1 MVSWFSVLQS
11 DVKHTSTHNM
21 EVPGM
26 VTDGFEKCSV
36 KLTTPT
42 TEPRLPA
49 YFREGLRIEDR
60 FLAVWCK
67 YCGCLHLHGEG
78 DGSRVAHCHI
88 VTPYTETGY
97 CLVSTG
103 KKLPEDALALQQIGY
118 KKVWARV
125 RKERRARIKKIV
137 LEPYEPVPV
146 PDWGREL
153 D

>member
-1 MVSWFSVLQS
+1 MA
-11 DVKHTSTHNM
+11 
-21 EVPGM
+21 
-26 VTDGFEKCSV
+26 
-36 KLTTPT
+36 
-42 TEPRLPA
+42 TEPKLPA
-49 YFREGLRIEDR
+49 YYRESLNINDH

-97 CLVSTG
+97 YLVSTG
-103 KKLPEDALALQQIGY
+103 KDLPSGALALHQRGH

-125 RKERRARIKKIV
+125 RKERRARIKGIV
-137 LEPYEPVPV
+137 LPPYEPEPV

-153 D
+153 